1 VQIGDKLTN
10 NRKKNAMKYVL
21 KCTIAKSTP
30 LPDCIIDPI
39 VLSVKAIVTKKFL
52 DVSWI
57 FILITLVPLIIQVF
71 ANHVEKVLEFITIW
85 NAIFAGLKPF
95 RGTKMNG
102 TKASVLTA
110 IKHGTIG
117 LLKKTLNAEDSN
129 RSPKKPVKA
138 RHILLN
144 IWQNNILM
152 NPKKYSEFFL

>member
-1 VQIGDKLTN
+1 MSYESFANEYERILGHSVQIGDKLTN

-71 ANHVEKVLEFITIW
+71 ANHVEKVLEFITI
-85 NAIFAGLKPF
+85 
-95 RGTKMNG
+95 
-102 TKASVLTA
+102 
-110 IKHGTIG
+110 
-117 LLKKTLNAEDSN
+117 
-129 RSPKKPVKA
+129 
-138 RHILLN
+138 
-144 IWQNNILM
+144 
-152 NPKKYSEFFL
+152 